1 MRSKRNIFNVS
12 FCNTWTF
19 GGSDVYLQCFFSRNK
34 KETINVEDQS
44 KVVVCLTKK
53 KKDRKGVKWSCAQHS
68 CEQNR

>member
-1 MRSKRNIFNVS
+1 MFPSATLGLLGGVMFTCSVS
-12 FCNTWTF
+12 FPEI
-19 GGSDVYLQCFFSRNK
+19 K

-53 KKDRKGVKWSCAQHS
+53 KDRKGVKWSCAQHS

>member
-1 MRSKRNIFNVS
+1 MFTRSVS
-12 FCNTWTF
+12 FPEI
-19 GGSDVYLQCFFSRNK
+19 K

-44 KVVVCLTKK
+44 KVVVCLTL